1 MQEVSISTVD
11 EYVKAI
17 CDIRK
22 TFHKEYPMVNEVPL
36 FRGQADVSYELLPS
50 IARGRHS
57 EIDITIF
64 NEERNLLEMAKYKL
78 PSIFTDDLKPIELLA
93 LAQHHGIPTRLLD
106 VTENA
111 LVALYFACASCGDK
125 DGEVIVFKEN
135 SKSITNYPILQAVA
149 DSYRLCEG
157 TWTSATDFV
166 KKAMS
171 FNYFAEQR
179 YLAQVLD
186 KKADEQY
193 AKGLPTQFDTWID
206 GLLEEPLFIY
216 APFTS
221 IRQKMQRGR
230 YILFP
235 NRIGYDH
242 DGTVIIS
249 QEIAAIPK
257 DHNSIAMKIQIN
269 SASKTQIL
277 SDLRLFGISRES
289 LFADSTDTVCEEITK
304 DAYNAIND

>member
-22 TFHKEYPMVNEVPL
+22 TFHKEYPMVN
-36 FRGQADVSYELLPS
+36 
-50 IARGRHS
+50 
-57 EIDITIF
+57 
-64 NEERNLLEMAKYKL
+64 
-78 PSIFTDDLKPIELLA
+78 
-93 LAQHHGIPTRLLD
+93 
-106 VTENA
+106 
-111 LVALYFACASCGDK
+111 
-125 DGEVIVFKEN
+125 
-135 SKSITNYPILQAVA
+135 
-149 DSYRLCEG
+149 
-157 TWTSATDFV
+157 
-166 KKAMS
+166 
-171 FNYFAEQR
+171 
-179 YLAQVLD
+179 
-186 KKADEQY
+186 
-193 AKGLPTQFDTWID
+193 

-221 IRQKMQRGR
+221 IRQKMQQGR

-269 SASKTQIL
+269 SASKAQIL

-304 DAYNAIND
+304 DAYNTIND

>member
-1 MQEVSISTVD
+1 
-11 EYVKAI
+11 
-17 CDIRK
+17 
-22 TFHKEYPMVNEVPL
+22 
-36 FRGQADVSYELLPS
+36 
-50 IARGRHS
+50 
-57 EIDITIF
+57 
-64 NEERNLLEMAKYKL
+64 
-78 PSIFTDDLKPIELLA
+78 
-93 LAQHHGIPTRLLD
+93 
-106 VTENA
+106 
-111 LVALYFACASCGDK
+111 
-125 DGEVIVFKEN
+125 
-135 SKSITNYPILQAVA
+135 
-149 DSYRLCEG
+149 
-157 TWTSATDFV
+157 
-166 KKAMS
+166 MS

-186 KKADEQY
+186 KKVDEQY
-193 AKGLPTQFDTWID
+193 AKGLPTQFDAWID

-221 IRQKMQRGR
+221 IRQKMQQGR

-269 SASKTQIL
+269 SASKAQIL

-304 DAYNAIND
+304 DAYNTIND